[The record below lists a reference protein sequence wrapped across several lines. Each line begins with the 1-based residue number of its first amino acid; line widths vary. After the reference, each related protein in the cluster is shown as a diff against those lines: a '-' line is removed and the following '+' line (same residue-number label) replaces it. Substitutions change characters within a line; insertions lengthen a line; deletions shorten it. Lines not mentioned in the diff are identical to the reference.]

1 MKFALA
7 LIASL
12 MILNID
18 GKVIKTK
25 HGDIIFKD
33 DTEPFVSNFK
43 NAKAL
48 EKALESLT
56 EE

>member
-33 DTEPFVSNFK
+33 DTEPFVNNFK